1 MRIKSLAQGEN
12 ILMLGIEPSTF
23 VSKIE
28 VLTTTPIV
36 HEGAVVLDILEV
48 IKFCRVQNKP
58 LIIGTTAEEMFV
70 IKATNENISTTDIII
85 TLLATRTK
93 DIIPILFQYPPSLS
107 PHDANMVS
115 KMATDVLSTCATRNV
130 SQTLALQGRH
140 YLWVYVWDHPFRSST
155 LWGAYHRSG
164 KNVCH
169 GTDIAFLLHFSHHG
183 TKTFDNSSD
192 DNSLSC
198 QMVKLWTAF
207 IWTGNPGK
215 IGRGRLEKN
224 GFITAPIWTSG
235 FIKNPLWFQ
244 HPQDINN
251 FFCQSAIH
259 WPPYLYNLCRP
270 VLVFRSQSINVTK
283 DVKKKFFSGI
293 RLDVLKHVFLSKIN
307 KQCDC
312 ITIAS
317 TS

>member
-140 YLWVYVWDHPFRSST
+140 YLWVYVWDHPFRS
-155 LWGAYHRSG
+155 
-164 KNVCH
+164 
-169 GTDIAFLLHFSHHG
+169 
-183 TKTFDNSSD
+183 
-192 DNSLSC
+192 
-198 QMVKLWTAF
+198 
-207 IWTGNPGK
+207 
-215 IGRGRLEKN
+215 
-224 GFITAPIWTSG
+224 
-235 FIKNPLWFQ
+235 
-244 HPQDINN
+244 
-251 FFCQSAIH
+251 
-259 WPPYLYNLCRP
+259 
-270 VLVFRSQSINVTK
+270 
-283 DVKKKFFSGI
+283 
-293 RLDVLKHVFLSKIN
+293 
-307 KQCDC
+307 
-312 ITIAS
+312 
-317 TS
+317 